1 MIEATL
7 RASEDNPVPG
17 NHTVGYFTGDRGK
30 QLRYA
35 IFRASRQVA
44 RGTVVLLH
52 GRNECIEKYFETVS
66 DLTAMGFWVAT
77 FDTRGQGGSERLL
90 KKPGAGHRCRSVRAR
105 TLPDAK
111 RSPRSHRQRSVRVS
125 WRWTSKPRSHSK
137 AVDR

>member
-7 RASEDNPVPG
+7 RESEDNPVPG

-35 IFRASRQVA
+35 IFRASRHIA

-52 GRNECIEKYFETVS
+52 GRNECIEKYFETIN

-90 KKPGAGHRCRSVRAR
+90 KKPGAGHVRRFSDYQRDISLFSSRWCCRI
-105 TLPDAK
+105 
-111 RSPRSHRQRSVRVS
+111 RVC
-125 WRWTSKPRSHSK
+125 HSS
-137 AVDR
+137 

>member
-7 RASEDNPVPG
+7 RASEDNPVPDS
-17 NHTVGYFTGDRGK
+17 HVVGYFSGHAGK

-35 IFRASRQVA
+35 IFRTHRHVA

-52 GRNECIEKYFETVS
+52 GRNECIEKYFETVA

-90 KKPGAGHRCRSVRAR
+90 KRPGAGHVRR
-105 TLPDAK
+105 FSDY
-111 RSPRSHRQRSVRVS
+111 
-125 WRWTSKPRSHSK
+125 
-137 AVDR
+137 